1 MTRIEKYAE
10 YRKQILNEDYF
21 LSNID
26 NQSQI
31 VKLYRDKIIAL
42 NPNILI
48 NESEQIHDFPTPNQ
62 LTSICQVDPTMFQ
75 SLKKFP
81 NLINNDRKQK
91 NIADI
96 TDFIYLHEHNSI
108 ISDDYRSISQNWLK
122 QDKNYL
128 KLESIDRSLKEA
140 QKNLIEFQTSSI
152 QKLKKL
158 MEVVNTS
165 ENSNEHI
172 EKYKITSDKVN
183 SSVSYKKFYISLICA
198 LVILLPLTAI
208 FVVIGGILYGK

>member
-1 MTRIEKYAE
+1 MTRIEKYAV

-31 VKLYRDKIIAL
+31 VKLYRDKIMGL

-48 NESEQIHDFPTPNQ
+48 NESEQIHDFPTPIQ

-91 NIADI
+91 NITEI

-108 ISDDYRSISQNWLK
+108 ISDDHRSISQNWLK

-128 KLESIDRSLKEA
+128 ELESIDRSLKEA

-165 ENSNEHI
+165 ENSNENI
-172 EKYKITSDKVN
+172 EKYKVTSDKVN